1 MDRTLFDQNGK
12 PVAYLHTD
20 YHGSIFLWDGN
31 AVAYL
36 DDEHIFGING
46 KHLGWLISDVLY
58 TNDGARIGFTSVT
71 CPVPTDREPAKAER
85 RPVDQIQPK
94 WHIPPTPKLMFHLAE
109 QDLETFLKGGA
120 IPPFRP
126 ESRSETHE
134 ETEG

>member
-20 YHGSIFLWDGN
+20 YHGSIFLWDGI